1 MLSRKN
7 YLEVKGDVDGDNMYK
22 DKVLLRWKVTP
33 QRVTLPDE
41 QSFLA
46 RYESVSLKNLPSNV
60 TIRRNQTIG
69 ARRQSKRKTQPGAGL
84 LGSVLSLGKNLIPS
98 DALAKAL
105 NICSRAINSEIG
117 KKVIDERI
125 KHAPDLYK
133 LGTKKIKNKSLKK
146 ALKSDIANYAVNQAQ
161 GNLFNWQNV

>member
-1 MLSRKN
+1 M
-7 YLEVKGDVDGDNMYK
+7 
-22 DKVLLRWKVTP
+22 
-33 QRVTLPDE
+33 
-41 QSFLA
+41 
-46 RYESVSLKNLPSNV
+46 
-60 TIRRNQTIG
+60 
-69 ARRQSKRKTQPGAGL
+69 GL

-105 NICSRAINSEIG
+105 NIRSRAINSEIG

-125 KHAPDLYK
+125 KHAPELYK

-161 GNLFNWQNV
+161 ENLFNWQNV

>member
-1 MLSRKN
+1 MLPWKN

-22 DKVLLRWKVTP
+22 DKVLLRWKVTQ

-41 QSFLA
+41 RSFLA
-46 RYESVSLKNLPSNV
+46 RYENVSLKNLPSNV
-60 TIRRNQTIG
+60 TIRRNQTIR
-69 ARRQSKRKTQPGAGL
+69 ARRQCKRKTQQGAGL
-84 LGSVLSLGKNLIPS
+84 LGSVFSLGKNLIPS
-98 DALAKAL
+98 DALAKAW
-105 NICSRAINSEIG
+105 NIGSRAINSEIG

-125 KHAPDLYK
+125 KHAPELYK

-161 GNLFNWQNV
+161 ENLFNWQNV